1 MRKLGIDNGKPLT
14 SRDLAEPLVG
24 ADEMVDGGGLME
36 LKGDAELKG
45 IESANLSLKA
55 VVRNEFPGTDEV
67 DVEQTEDLIPPAS
80 DVSREESTEPG
91 EFENVKLP
99 GADLDGKDRDRLD
112 QRQASDEQLGSRLAD
127 DPIHRVGA
135 EFVVI
140 MLDQGAGV
148 EKVASHQKRSARSSS
163 MTTRAMESLIVEVP
177 ARTSSRV
184 MLSSASFVQEAMAS

>member
-1 MRKLGIDNGKPLT
+1 MARLYQPTPVQSSMFRYFNIRGTPLLPT
-14 SRDLAEPLVG
+14 PE
-24 ADEMVDGGGLME
+24 GGGIRGE
-36 LKGDAELKG
+36 EID
-45 IESANLSLKA
+45 
-55 VVRNEFPGTDEV
+55 EFPGTDVV

-112 QRQASDEQLGSRLAD
+112 QRQASDQQLGSRLAD

-135 EFVVI
+135 EFGVI
-140 MLDQGAGV
+140 MLDQGAAV
-148 EKVASHQKRSARSSS
+148 EKVAGHQKRSARSSS